1 MDNNIMRTQDLD
13 ISDLNLQEEDEKIL
27 NAVEKLNSSKKD
39 NIIDNDNLT
48 EDTFENLESIDTNN
62 SINSNSNNDLQDN
75 DIVDKQN
82 NNETEQNTNEDD
94 INEEEQDNNEKEEDS
109 NEEDNNEIKEN
120 EIDANEEKDNEIEEK
135 EEDNNEEDI
144 NLDDIQ
150 NHVLN
155 LNTSSSDN
163 KEEILKVLAKAG
175 ITANISIKTSKQ
187 RITDKLIYE
196 DENDKTMATCRANP
210 MHVFNITE
218 LNEEDQKR
226 VKKHGLCL
234 HCLNILEQA
243 NEIKQAIGQIRLSN
257 NSSSNSSTAKG
268 ISAGQQIRKMFT
280 NAISQYSD
288 KDIMNFTDKNYSLQH
303 FKLAYPLLLDITGKS
318 AAEIKILK
326 LDKKGHPRYSPRIY
340 TINNKQYLMTNDL
353 YSKNL
358 EKFKETF
365 KALNFITEEDEEDNN
380 EDINNEE

>member
-13 ISDLNLQEEDEKIL
+13 ISDLNSQEEDEKIL
-27 NAVEKLNSSKKD
+27 NAVEQLNSSKKD
-39 NIIDNDNLT
+39 NDNPT

-62 SINSNSNNDLQDN
+62 SINFNSNNDLQDN
-75 DIVDKQN
+75 DIIDEQN
-82 NNETEQNTNEDD
+82 NNEIDEDEIKDNEED
-94 INEEEQDNNEKEEDS
+94 NEEENNDEKNNEEIDNEIKDNEIDS
-109 NEEDNNEIKEN
+109 NEEQNNEDTN
-120 EIDANEEKDNEIEEK
+120 EDTNED
-135 EEDNNEEDI
+135 DI

-175 ITANISIKTSKQ
+175 ITANISIKTPKQ
-187 RITDKLIYE
+187 RIVDKLIYE
-196 DENDKTMATCRANP
+196 DENDKTMATCRANS
-210 MHVFNITE
+210 MHVFDITE
-218 LNEEDQKR
+218 LSEEDQKR

-257 NSSSNSSTAKG
+257 NNSSSNSSVTKG

-288 KDIMNFTDKNYSLQH
+288 KDIMNFTDKNYSLQY

-365 KALNFITEEDEEDNN
+365 KALNFITEEDEDNN
-380 EDINNEE
+380 NDNEE